1 MIRKHEDNGQ
11 LEISGPIL
19 FVFLSPLRG
28 TAPIHH
34 CPPPFLLPLLRR
46 CSSWSDC
53 WESATLTAATFTFQ
67 TRARASRSARTRC
80 GGPGSRTLVR
90 LSSPYFAFILPLS
103 LGGLHTNPTRV
114 YTGQVAK
121 AWVAAGTQVRT
132 LTGVDEFDLGVFQ
145 TITYDL
151 AHQVRGL
158 NGGSRVSMLGSH
170 GRNLARFK
178 QRMNG
183 S

>member
-1 MIRKHEDNGQ
+1 MLELERLLGIRYFDGCHFHISNSGQ
-11 LEISGPIL
+11 SFEERKNEVRRPWLSHTGAPFIALFCFHSPSLSG
-19 FVFLSPLRG
+19 
-28 TAPIHH
+28 
-34 CPPPFLLPLLRR
+34 
-46 CSSWSDC
+46 
-53 WESATLTAATFTFQ
+53 
-67 TRARASRSARTRC
+67 
-80 GGPGSRTLVR
+80 R
-90 LSSPYFAFILPLS
+90 LAHQPHP
-103 LGGLHTNPTRV
+103 
-114 YTGQVAK
+114 GQVAK